1 MFPYT
6 AAIFVSAFLLF
17 LIQPILAKEL
27 LPHLG
32 GTPAVWN
39 TSMIFYQSLLLGGYL
54 YAHLSTGWL
63 GMRRQPLIHVALIGA
78 SLLFLPV
85 TLHTELWF
93 APEASP
99 IPWLLL
105 VLLASIGLPFFLL
118 SANAPILQKWY
129 AHTGHPSAGN
139 PYFLYSASNLGSFLA
154 LLGYPFLIE
163 PQIRLSEQSWVWS
176 LVYMIFMALMLI
188 CARDLLRALRLG
200 RPESMTEAGLA
211 PASDLDRLSAAPTT
225 AVRLRWLVLSIVPAS
240 LLHGVT
246 TYISTD
252 LAAVPL
258 LWVVPLALYLLTFV
272 IVFSRFSAVY
282 RRLVNLQTVLIL
294 LAAFLIAN
302 TTAGV
307 AQVYGLH
314 LLAFFVIALVCHGQ
328 LSDARPGPTHLTEF
342 YLWMSLGGV
351 LGGVFNVM
359 VAPILFNSVIEY
371 PLALLIACLLRP
383 EDRGLSRDWRHWVNG
398 GALAALLLAVLVGAY
413 LMHDLVFAD
422 DDGALGEYF
431 LAAMFPPVVIFAFLT
446 SIRQNYRLAVMVA
459 VILLARPLV
468 VGDEDRLLLAERNF
482 FGTLRVYQS
491 TERNALVLSHGTTLH
506 GFQSL
511 DHDLRL
517 RPTSYYG
524 RPVQDVFAALDEGLA
539 GQPVA
544 TVGLGVG
551 TVTCYGKPGQRF
563 DVYEINPTVI
573 RLASDPQYFS
583 YLSDCPPEVQIIPG
597 DARLSLTDAPDREYG
612 VMILDAYSSDA
623 LPMHLLTREALEL
636 YLRKL
641 RPGGVLAFHISN
653 RHLSLEPILSRLA
666 EHAGLHA
673 LRVLDPGDD
682 ALLMKSNWVVMTD
695 NTALS
700 EALMGIDS
708 GWSELAS
715 STLRL
720 WTDDFSNVF
729 DALR

>member
-63 GMRRQPLIHVALIGA
+63 GMRRQPLVHVALIGV

-85 TLHTELWF
+85 TLHTDLWF

-105 VLLASIGLPFFLL
+105 VLLVSIGLPFFLL

-129 AHTGHPSAGN
+129 AHTSHPSAGN
-139 PYFLYSASNLGSFLA
+139 PYFLYSASNFGSFLA

-176 LVYMIFMALMLI
+176 LVYLIFMALMLI

-200 RPESMTEAGLA
+200 GADGPA
-211 PASDLDRLSAAPTT
+211 PAGAAAQQPIEGF
-225 AVRLRWLVLSIVPAS
+225 AHAPPNRQRLRWLVLSFVPAS

-272 IVFSRFSAVY
+272 VVFSRFGAIH
-282 RRLVNLQTVLIL
+282 RRLVNLETVMILI
-294 LAAFLIAN
+294 AAFLIAN
-302 TTAGV
+302 ASAGGAKV
-307 AQVYGLH
+307 FGLH
-314 LLAFFVIALVCHGQ
+314 LIAFFVAALVCHGQ
-328 LSDARPGPTHLTEF
+328 LADAKPGPSRLTEF

-359 VAPILFNSVIEY
+359 VAPLLFDSVIEY
-371 PLALLIACLLRP
+371 PLALLLACLLRP
-383 EDRGLSRDWRHWVNG
+383 GDRGLSRDWRHWVSG
-398 GALAALLLAVLVGAY
+398 GALASILLVMLVAGYLLHDRVVTDEHDPIGKYILAALLAG
-413 LMHDLVFAD
+413 
-422 DDGALGEYF
+422 
-431 LAAMFPPVVIFAFLT
+431 VVTFSFLT
-446 SIRQNYRLAVMVA
+446 SMRQNYRFVVMAA

-468 VGDEDRLLLAERNF
+468 VGGEEQVLLSERNF

-491 TERNALVLSHGTTLH
+491 AERNALVLKHGTTLH

-511 DHDLRL
+511 DRDLRL

-524 RPVQDVFAALDEGLA
+524 RPVQDVFASLSDRLA
-539 GQPVA
+539 DQPVA

-551 TVTCYGKPGQRF
+551 TVTCYGRPGQRF

-573 RLASDPQYFS
+573 RLANDTQYFR
-583 YLSDCPPEVQIIPG
+583 YLSDCPPRIQIIPG
-597 DARLSLTDAPDREYG
+597 DARLSLAEAPDREYA

-623 LPMHLLTREALEL
+623 LPIHLLTREALDL
-636 YLRKL
+636 YLSKL
-641 RPGGVLAFHISN
+641 QPGGALAFHISN

-666 EHAGLHA
+666 EHAGLQA
-673 LRVLDPGDD
+673 LRLLDPGDEG
-682 ALLMKSNWVVMTD
+682 LLTKSNWVVMTRSSD
-695 NTALS
+695 FS
-700 EALMGIDS
+700 EALVETGS
-708 GWSELAS
+708 GWSALPS
-715 STLRL
+715 SALRL
-720 WTDDFSNVF
+720 WTDDFSNIF